1 MPPSAPP
8 AVARVFP
15 ADGSPKSPTNGVVV
29 VRFNEPLQSPVTLA
43 AAQSAINAGLPP
55 GSNFSSTNAA
65 FAAQV
70 LQAFLLRTCCGGTAA
85 VAGPVQLFQGAPP
98 IPRTPTLS
106 KHGKGLGFA
115 PPRPPSFSTPYTMF
129 VQGVQG
135 PSRRPMS

>member
-1 MPPSAPP
+1 MPPLAPP

-15 ADGSPKSPTNGVVV
+15 ADGSTNYPTNGVVV

-70 LQAFLLRTCCGGTAA
+70 LQAFLLRTCCGGTAP
-85 VAGPVQLFQGAPP
+85 VPRTVQLLQGTRP
-98 IPRTPTLS
+98 IPRTVTPSNHGLS
-106 KHGKGLGFA
+106 LVFA
-115 PPRPPSFSTPYTMF
+115 PTPPLSSSTTYT
-129 VQGVQG
+129 
-135 PSRRPMS
+135 

>member
-1 MPPSAPP
+1 MPPLAPP

-15 ADGSPKSPTNGVVV
+15 ADGSTNYPTNGVVV

-85 VAGPVQLFQGAPP
+85 LPRARPLLHGTPP
-98 IPRTPTLS
+98 IAGRLTPSKHRTPPDS
-106 KHGKGLGFA
+106 SS
-115 PPRPPSFSTPYTMF
+115 PPPLP
-129 VQGVQG
+129 
-135 PSRRPMS
+135 

>member
-1 MPPSAPP
+1 MPPLAPP

-15 ADGSPKSPTNGVVV
+15 ADGSTNYPTNGVVV

-85 VAGPVQLFQGAPP
+85 VPRTVSLLQGTPPIAGPV
-98 IPRTPTLS
+98 TLS
-106 KHGKGLGFA
+106 NDRLSPVFSPN
-115 PPRPPSFSTPYTMF
+115 PPLSSFPPYNA
-129 VQGVQG
+129 V
-135 PSRRPMS
+135 